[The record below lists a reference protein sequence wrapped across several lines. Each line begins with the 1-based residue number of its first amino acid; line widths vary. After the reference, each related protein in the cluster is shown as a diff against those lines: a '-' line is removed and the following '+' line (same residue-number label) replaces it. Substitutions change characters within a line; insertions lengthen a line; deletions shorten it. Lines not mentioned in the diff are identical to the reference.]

1 MKKNTNV
8 MVVAVIATIAA
19 IIFGCKKEQE
29 VNDVSN
35 GHNLKKPIAV
45 YDNNSGLITTFINV
59 EAMNAKFDA
68 TFHAN
73 KELSN
78 RFVTESVEI
87 LDSVP
92 RNKDVAGEIKI
103 VVFDTEEEYSFS
115 IWCMK
120 SFVVKN
126 VKEQQVD
133 YYLDEDV
140 ENGNYNFA
148 FKEGDTYYVADFVG
162 DSLSIY
168 EVDSLEFACRP
179 KIAFVCKSKNCENHC
194 EKDGEWYSA
203 WCRRCPLPNGD
214 CEEMGLVSYL
224 LSLL

>member
-1 MKKNTNV
+1 
-8 MVVAVIATIAA
+8 
-19 IIFGCKKEQE
+19 
-29 VNDVSN
+29 
-35 GHNLKKPIAV
+35 
-45 YDNNSGLITTFINV
+45 
-59 EAMNAKFDA
+59 
-68 TFHAN
+68 
-73 KELSN
+73 
-78 RFVTESVEI
+78 
-87 LDSVP
+87 
-92 RNKDVAGEIKI
+92 
-103 VVFDTEEEYSFS
+103 
-115 IWCMK
+115 MK

-133 YYLDEDV
+133 YYLDKDV
-140 ENGNYNFA
+140 ENGNYDFA

-179 KIAFVCKSKNCENHC
+179 KFAFVCKSTNCENHC

-203 WCRRCPLPNGD
+203 WCSRCPLPNGD